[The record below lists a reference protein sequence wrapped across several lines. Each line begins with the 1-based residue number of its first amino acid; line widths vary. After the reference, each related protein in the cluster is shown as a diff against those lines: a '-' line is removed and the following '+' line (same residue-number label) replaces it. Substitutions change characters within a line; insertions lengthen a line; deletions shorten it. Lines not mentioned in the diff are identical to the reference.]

1 MKDEFNLKEL
11 SEIYKEAMEVEN
23 PSPPAVQR
31 AIDIISRDPFHGTF
45 FMGLVLAGAG
55 ACILILWCAVYL
67 SQDAN
72 PKTWLYPIKRNYEA
86 VQIAL
91 APSQL
96 AKLELH
102 LDFAEERIREVEQ
115 VRGDTTAQLLAL
127 EGYKIELAKVNEI
140 VSVPYDETI
149 HNAFAQVEAELA
161 DNVEEL
167 EEMAAKASP
176 RSQAKIAQVIASQTT
191 VELIEE
197 YAARQVFAA
206 HLISNHAKNS
216 EDQDSNEC
224 VEDEDEMEFDTILF
238 AVVTTLSGC
247 QKSKS

>member
-1 MKDEFNLKEL
+1 MKDEFDLKEL

-31 AIDIISRDPFHGTF
+31 ALDIVPRNLFSKTF
-45 FMGLVLAGAG
+45 FIGFALAGAG
-55 ACILILWCAVYL
+55 AFVLSVLCVVSM

-72 PKTWLYPIKRNYEA
+72 PNSWLYPIKRNYEA
-86 VQIAL
+86 VQIAF

-115 VRGDTTAQLLAL
+115 VRGDASAQLLAL
-127 EGYKIELAKVNEI
+127 EGYKVELAKVSEI
-140 VSVPYDETI
+140 VSVPYDEAI
-149 HNAFAQVEAELA
+149 HNASVQVEAELA

-167 EEMAAKASP
+167 EEMAANASSQ
-176 RSQAKIAQVIASQTT
+176 SQAKIAQALASQKT

-197 YAARQVFAA
+197 YATRQVLTT
-206 HLISNHAKNS
+206 HLISSYAQNK
-216 EDQDSNEC
+216 DQDSNEC
-224 VEDEDEMEFDTILF
+224 AEDEDEIEFDTILF
-238 AVVTTLSGC
+238 AVMTKLSGC